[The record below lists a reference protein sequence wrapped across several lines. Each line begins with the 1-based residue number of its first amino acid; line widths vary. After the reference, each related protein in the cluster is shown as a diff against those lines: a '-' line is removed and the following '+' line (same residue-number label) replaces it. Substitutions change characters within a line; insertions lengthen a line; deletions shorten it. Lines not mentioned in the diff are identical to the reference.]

1 LPPRASRCTLRVK
14 FAGGLKG
21 DVMREAAA
29 TGKNPLS
36 VATLVCGVLAVL
48 VFFIGGFAADLWPL
62 GMLLGLAAAV
72 LGFVALRK
80 TPRDRQATLG
90 LALGAL
96 VVVLGL
102 VWIVLASMGIVSDT

>member
-1 LPPRASRCTLRVK
+1 
-14 FAGGLKG
+14 
-21 DVMREAAA
+21 
-29 TGKNPLS
+29 
-36 VATLVCGVLAVL
+36 
-48 VFFIGGFAADLWPL
+48 
-62 GMLLGLAAAV
+62 MLLGLAAAV